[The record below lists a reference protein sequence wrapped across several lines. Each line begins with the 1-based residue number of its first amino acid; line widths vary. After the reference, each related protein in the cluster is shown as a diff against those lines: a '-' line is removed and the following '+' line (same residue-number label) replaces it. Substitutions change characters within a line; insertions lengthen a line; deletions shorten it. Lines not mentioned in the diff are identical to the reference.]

1 MCYLPAQKEND
12 MSEIHNQREIELL
25 EAQLRECR
33 AENAKLRAEM
43 AAKLSALMDTHDD
56 MADDLENMRQA
67 LLDIVAVIGLVG
79 TNCGGRVMKIAKFA
93 LGGEND

>member
-1 MCYLPAQKEND
+1 
-12 MSEIHNQREIELL
+12 MSDIHNQREIENLQAEIERL
-25 EAQLRECR
+25 R
-33 AENAKLRAEM
+33 AENERLRAEM

-93 LGGEND
+93 LGGGHD